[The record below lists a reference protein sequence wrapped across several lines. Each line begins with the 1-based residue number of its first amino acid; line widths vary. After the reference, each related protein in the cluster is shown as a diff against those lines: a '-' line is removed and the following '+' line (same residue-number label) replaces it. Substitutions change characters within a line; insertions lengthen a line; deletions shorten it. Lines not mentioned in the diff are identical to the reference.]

1 MRQVCYISPGKV
13 ESWDVEAPKLASD
26 KEAIVRPI
34 AVATCDLDKALVRG
48 SSPWEGPFPLGH
60 EGVAEVVD
68 VGDAVG
74 SVRPGD
80 RVSLPYQVSCGSCN
94 RCRSGLTS
102 HCEGHGGSVPG
113 SQYYGFSPTGR
124 DWGGFL
130 SDAVRV
136 PFADH
141 MLLPLPPEVSSE
153 VVASLSDNIVDGWR
167 TVAEPLAATP
177 GAPVLIVGGSG
188 SIGLYAVASA
198 AALGASSITYV
209 DRRPQRLEKAAGLG
223 AEVVH
228 VGETWPRQLGDFPIT
243 VDSSNWREGLLLALR
258 STEAGGVCTSTG
270 WYFRPMELPLFE
282 LTLKSITFKTGLI
295 QARVGMPKA
304 LELIASG
311 KLDAGLV
318 TDKVLPWDDATTALP
333 DLKEKLIFSREP
345 LSHAG

>member
-1 MRQVCYISPGKV
+1 MQQLRYIEPGKV
-13 ESWDVEAPKLASD
+13 ELWDVERPKIGSD
-26 KEAIVRPI
+26 KEAIVRPLV
-34 AVATCDLDKALVRG
+34 VATCDLDKALVRG
-48 SSPWEGPFPLGH
+48 ASPWEGPFPLGH
-60 EGVAEVVD
+60 EGVAEVID
-68 VGDAVG
+68 VGDEVE

-94 RCRSGLTS
+94 RCRAGLTS
-102 HCEGHGGSVPG
+102 HCEGHGGSTPG

-124 DWGGFL
+124 EWGGFL

-141 MLLPLPPEVSSE
+141 MLLPLPANVSSE
-153 VVASLSDNIVDGWR
+153 AVASLSDNIVDGWR
-167 TVAEPLAATP
+167 TVAEPLAEIP

-198 AALGASSITYV
+198 VALGASRITYV
-209 DRRPQRLEKAAGLG
+209 DRRAHRLEKAASLG
-223 AEVVH
+223 AEAVAVDD
-228 VGETWPRQLGDFPIT
+228 EWPRQLGDFPIT
-243 VDSSNWREGLLLALR
+243 VDSSGWREGLLLALR
-258 STEAGGVCTSTG
+258 STDAGGVCTSTG

-318 TDKVLPWDDATTALP
+318 TDRVLPWDEAAAAMP
-333 DLKEKLIFSREP
+333 ELKEKLIFSRAEP
-345 LSHAG
+345 GA